1 MPVEMGIWR
10 VDSSGPQ
17 RLSGMRLPSEEDLER
32 FLEEDP
38 SLLGDPLLI
47 IGRQVRTDFGTYID
61 LLAMDQDANLHVLEL
76 KRDKTP
82 REVIAQVLDYGSWTA
97 ELDRDSILD
106 IANSYLQG
114 KAFETAF
121 EETFGTPPPDE
132 LNDEQNLTVVAAELD
147 TASERIVTYL
157 NRQFGVPL
165 NVVFFRYFEDEDR
178 RYLARSWL
186 ISAEETSPPSGGGS
200 KSTKKAAW
208 NGTDWY
214 VNFGEDGVCRAWE
227 DARRFNF
234 VSAGGAP
241 WFWRT
246 LQGLPVGA
254 RIFVR
259 IPQTGYVG
267 VGTTTGPARR
277 FENALVEVN
286 GEQVR
291 LADQQL
297 RGTYRHADE
306 VTDDNAEYVV
316 PVEWTKTLPAAQ
328 AINEKG
334 LFGNQNSACKLRQQF
349 TLDGLYDAFGLTTD

>member
-10 VDSSGPQ
+10 VDTSGPR

-38 SLLGDPLLI
+38 SILGDPLLI

-76 KRDKTP
+76 KRDRTP

-97 ELDRDSILD
+97 ELDRNSILD
-106 IANSYLQG
+106 IANSYLNN
-114 KAFETAF
+114 KAFEAAF
-121 EETFGTPPPDE
+121 EETFGSPPPDE

-157 NRQFGVPL
+157 NRQFGVPV

-186 ISAEETSPPSGGGS
+186 ISAEEATPSSAGGS
-200 KSTKKAAW
+200 KSTKRAAW

-214 VNFGEDGVCRAWE
+214 VNFGEDKKTRAWE
-227 DARRFNF
+227 DARQYNF

-246 LQGLPVGA
+246 LHTLPVGA

-277 FENALVEVN
+277 FEEALVTA
-286 GEQVR
+286 GGQQLR
-291 LADQQL
+291 LADQPLQ
-297 RGTYRHADE
+297 GTYRHADE

-316 PVEWTKTLPAAQ
+316 PVEWIKTLPAAQ

-349 TLDGLYDAFGLTTD
+349 TLDRLYDAFGLAAD